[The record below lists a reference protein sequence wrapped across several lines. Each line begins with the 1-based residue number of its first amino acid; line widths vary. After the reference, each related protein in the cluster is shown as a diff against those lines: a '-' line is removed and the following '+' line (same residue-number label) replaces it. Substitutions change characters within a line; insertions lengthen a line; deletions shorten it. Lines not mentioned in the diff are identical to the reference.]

1 MFRDGTTDTSEGFAA
16 VDNITATNP
25 SDDLA
30 DVLGRLRSISRDD
43 VNTILGERIREATSN

>member
-1 MFRDGTTDTSEGFAA
+1 MFRDGTAHTSEGFAA